1 MTEHPTKQQLD
12 DYCRRVL
19 APAAFLPV
27 HRHVAT
33 CSSCAA
39 QFNSPEYAGRDLA
52 HLREAF
58 LPASDDTPYHLSA
71 IEAVAY
77 AKGTLNEIDSEI
89 AASHLEGCE
98 ACAGEVKRH
107 TVTSQPA
114 QPSGVPFVDAGH
126 PAQRFGFASAWP
138 LRIAAAVLFAVA
150 LALLMVW
157 LIRSK
162 PAERSEHIAGPP
174 QGSPIE
180 SSTPAPSPAS
190 VTAPETEFAVV
201 LEDSG
206 RKVTLDKKGELAG
219 LEGLPVY
226 IQQKLAAALHGGKVQ
241 QSATLAQLESEAST
255 LLGNSSPGLPF
266 RLVGPLGEVVRTQRP
281 TFRWQQLAGAQ
292 SYKVIVTD
300 GELNEVATS
309 PELKTTEWRVTKPL
323 AAGGLY
329 SWQVTA
335 LKDGVAITSPT
346 LPAPQ
351 AKFKVLDRA
360 NSQVLLQ
367 AERAYPNSHFVLGV
381 LYAEAGLLDEAEQ
394 QLRLLVR
401 DNPRV
406 TAAQKLLQSVQ
417 SMRTARTPGR

>member
-12 DYCRRVL
+12 EYCRRVL

-27 HRHVAT
+27 HRHIAA

-39 QFNSPEYAGRDLA
+39 QCNSPEYAARDLA

-58 LPASDDTPYHLSA
+58 LPASGDTPYHLSP

-98 ACAGEVKRH
+98 VCAGEVKRH
-107 TVTSQPA
+107 TVTSQP
-114 QPSGVPFVDAGH
+114 SRGFGLPFV
-126 PAQRFGFASAWP
+126 SAWP
-138 LRIAAAVLFAVA
+138 VRIAAAVLLVLG

-157 LIRSK
+157 LIRTS
-162 PAERSEHIAGPP
+162 PAEQTEHLAGPQP
-174 QGSPIE
+174 A

-190 VTAPETEFAVV
+190 VTAPATEFAVV

-219 LEGLPVY
+219 LEQLPVQ
-226 IQQKLAAALHGGKVQ
+226 IQQKLATALQGGKVQ
-241 QSATLAQLESEAST
+241 QPAALAQLESEAST
-255 LLGNSSPGLPF
+255 LLGSASPGLPF

-281 TFRWQQLAGAQ
+281 TFRWQELAGAQ

-300 GELNEVATS
+300 AKLNEVAMS
-309 PELKTTEWRVTKPL
+309 PELKTTEWRIAQPL

-351 AKFKVLDRA
+351 AKFKVLDRSNA
-360 NSQVLLQ
+360 QVLQQ
-367 AERAYPNSHFVLGV
+367 AERAYPNSHLVLGV

-401 DNPRV
+401 ANPRV
-406 TAAQKLLQSVQ
+406 TATQKLLQSVQ
-417 SMRTARTPGR
+417 AMRAK